1 MLYCCFADAFEKFR
15 NNSLKIYRLSP
26 SIYLSAPA
34 LNWDAMLNMT
44 KVEPELFSDT
54 DTYLFIFQKGMRDF
68 DSNKYSGNISKDY
81 IA

>member
-1 MLYCCFADAFEKFR
+1 M
-15 NNSLKIYRLSP
+15 
-26 SIYLSAPA
+26 SAPA

-54 DTYLFIFQKGMRDF
+54 DIYLFIFQKGMTDF